1 MSLGGA
7 LRVMLAELASV
18 GVDPAVACAEARI
31 DLPEDDAVP
40 FGIDELTRVLERAE
54 ALSGDPLLGLHMAE
68 HAHGR
73 GVLSYLARAQ
83 RTVGDGLQAFAHF
96 AGSAWGIAAVQ
107 LERRGT
113 REFVG
118 FRLGPAV
125 PRHVLEYVV
134 ARTAISLRR
143 SGAAVREAWFRHAP
157 GGASR
162 EYERVLRSPV
172 RFRQLETGLVLRAD
186 DLARPVRTA
195 SPEAAAALGGA
206 LAHAQPGDGPSRSAS
221 ARLAAAVDD
230 ALARGVAVDR
240 ETLARSLGMSGRTLA
255 RRLAGEQRTFRDVV
269 DGARR
274 ALAQRLVVAGTL
286 DLGAVAT
293 RVGFS
298 DLAAFGKAFRRWFG
312 AAPSVYRA
320 ALCQARDGIER
331 AQVPTTR
338 GE

>member
-7 LRVMLAELASV
+7 LRVMLSELASV
-18 GVDPAVACAEARI
+18 GVDPAVACAEPRVAV
-31 DLPEDDAVP
+31 PEDDAVP
-40 FGIDELTRVLERAE
+40 FGLDELTRVLERAE

-68 HAHGR
+68 RAHGR

-83 RTVGDGLQAFAHF
+83 RTVGDGLRAFARF
-96 AGSAWGIAAVQ
+96 AGSAWGTAAVQ

-118 FRLGPAV
+118 FRLGPAI

-143 SGAAVREAWFRHAP
+143 SGAAAREAWFGHAP

-162 EYERVLRSPV
+162 EYERVLRCP
-172 RFRQLETGLVLRAD
+172 
-186 DLARPVRTA
+186 P
-195 SPEAAAALGGA
+195 P
-206 LAHAQPGDGPSRSAS
+206 S
-221 ARLAAAVDD
+221 ARLAAAVED
-230 ALARGVAVDR
+230 AFARGVPVDR

-274 ALAQRLVVAGTL
+274 ALAQRLVVDGTL

-312 AAPSVYRA
+312 EAPSVYRT
-320 ALCQARDGIER
+320 ALWQARDGIER
-331 AQVPTTR
+331 AQVPATR

>member
-7 LRVMLAELASV
+7 LRVMLSELASV
-18 GVDPAVACAEARI
+18 GVDPAVACAEARVAV
-31 DLPEDDAVP
+31 PEDDAVP
-40 FGIDELTRVLERAE
+40 FGLDELTRVLERAE

-68 HAHGR
+68 RAHGR

-83 RTVGDGLQAFAHF
+83 RTVGDGLRAFARF
-96 AGSAWGIAAVQ
+96 AGSAWGTAGVQ

-118 FRLGPAV
+118 FRLGPAI

-143 SGAAVREAWFRHAP
+143 GGAAAREAWFGHAP

-162 EYERVLRSPV
+162 EYERVLRCPV

-186 DLARPVRTA
+186 DLERPLRTA
-195 SPEAAAALGGA
+195 SPEAAAALAGA
-206 LAHAQPGDGPSRSAS
+206 LARVQPGDGPSPS
-221 ARLAAAVDD
+221 ARLAAAVEDT
-230 ALARGVAVDR
+230 LARGVPVDR

-255 RRLAGEQRTFRDVV
+255 RRLAGEQRTFRHVV

-274 ALAQRLVVAGTL
+274 TLAQRLVVDGTL

-312 AAPSVYRA
+312 EAPSVYWA
-320 ALCQARDGIER
+320 ALWQARDGIER
-331 AQVPTTR
+331 AQVPTAR